1 MTREELK
8 QYRALLR
15 ECDELKRRIR
25 IIEKKER
32 VSDTVVGSSPFF
44 PYAKRTF
51 YIEGMPEDESVKLK
65 RLKKTLEISL
75 RRAEEMLD
83 DIVAFIESIEDA
95 RVRTV
100 FRLRYYD
107 EKSWAT
113 ISMHL
118 HSTHESY
125 ARKLHDRYLQQ
136 L

>member
-51 YIEGMPEDESVKLK
+51 YIEGTPEDESVKLK

-95 RVRTV
+95 RVRSV

-107 EKSWAT
+107 EKSWSA